1 MPPTIRFRV
10 PLTCANCGSLNDAKS
25 IRLYTSGLG
34 SDPTDTS
41 VQPGEALELEIA
53 DFDDAYLKLR
63 EPGERFAAIELW
75 GCDAC
80 HRLQAAR
87 LEFRR
92 RTPQVTEFLGANVTS
107 LSKQALDDAAYVSRR
122 IDEWAPLPGDD
133 VEQIAELERRLRR

>member
-10 PLTCANCGSLNDAKS
+10 PLTCANCGSLNDARS

-34 SDPTDTS
+34 SDPTDTN
-41 VQPGEALELEIA
+41 VGPGEVLELETA
-53 DFDDAYLKLR
+53 DFDDAYLALR
-63 EPGERFAAIELW
+63 AAGERFVAIELW
-75 GCDAC
+75 GCNTC

-92 RTPQVTEFLGANVTS
+92 RTSQVTEFAGASVTS
-107 LSKQALDDAAYVSRR
+107 LSKPALDEAAYVSRR

-133 VEQIAELERRLRR
+133 VERLAELERRLRP